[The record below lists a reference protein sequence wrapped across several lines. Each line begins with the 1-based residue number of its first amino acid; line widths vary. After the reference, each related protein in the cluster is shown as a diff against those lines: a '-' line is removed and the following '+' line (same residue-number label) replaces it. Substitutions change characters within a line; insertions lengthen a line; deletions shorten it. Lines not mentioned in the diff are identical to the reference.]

1 MARPSIKLQRRE
13 EILDA
18 FESCVIRHG
27 LTGATLQKV
36 ADESG
41 LARPLI
47 HHNVGSRDELLEA
60 LLERLDLRYEQERE
74 EFRQHLPGSDRC
86 RAMLDIMFD
95 HRYATSSHEGQL
107 YQALSIGAEEHPN
120 LQRSLNRWY
129 GSLLA
134 DIEYELLDEHPQAET
149 TDVRAIATGVI
160 ALYFNAESMALVT
173 DRRTVFQDSKRAAQ
187 RLVETLKWNG

>member
-27 LTGATLQKV
+27 LAGATLQKV

-60 LLERLDLRYEQERE
+60 LLERLDLRYEQERK
-74 EFRQHLPGSDRC
+74 EFRQLLPDSDRC
-86 RAMLDIMFD
+86 RVMLDLIFD
-95 HRYATSSHEGQL
+95 HRYAASRHEGQL
-107 YQALSIGAEEHPN
+107 YQALSIGAEESAN

-129 GSLLA
+129 GSLLT
-134 DIEYELLDEHPQAET
+134 DIETELADEHPQSKT
-149 TDVRAIATGVI
+149 TDLRAVATGVI
-160 ALYFNAESMALVT
+160 AL
-173 DRRTVFQDSKRAAQ
+173 
-187 RLVETLKWNG
+187 